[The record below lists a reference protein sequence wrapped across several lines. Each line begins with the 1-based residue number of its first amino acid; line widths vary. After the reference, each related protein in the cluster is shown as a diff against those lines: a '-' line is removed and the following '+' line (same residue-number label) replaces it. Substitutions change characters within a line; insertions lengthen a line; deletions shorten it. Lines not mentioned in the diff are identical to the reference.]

1 MPPILSTATI
11 FDCTQTQALEH
22 GTLLF
27 LGIILFATRAEA
39 AGKVVVVLVV
49 LVGSFASD
57 VALLGGGLI
66 DAEGAWSGRGYSGGT
81 TVTYEVALGE

>member
-1 MPPILSTATI
+1 MPPVFSTSTV
-11 FDCTQTQALEH
+11 FDCAQTQALEH

-27 LGIILFATRAEA
+27 LRIILFTACAEA

-49 LVGSFASD
+49 LVWSFSSD

-66 DAEGAWSGRGYSGGT
+66 DAEGAWSR
-81 TVTYEVALGE
+81 

>member
-11 FDCTQTQALEH
+11 FDGTQTQALKH
-22 GTLLF
+22 GTFLF
-27 LGIILFATRAEA
+27 LGIVLLATCAEA
-39 AGKVVVVLVV
+39 AREVVVVLVV
-49 LVGSFASD
+49 LIGSFASD

-66 DAEGAWSGRGYSGGT
+66 DTESAWRGGRYSGGT